1 MGAVALLR
9 LALSGGLLR
18 RRQCRALSRAHVLRR
33 NVVADDSFA
42 TPGSGLKRLLSL
54 NDFSAQLFAA
64 VFQLFQVS
72 HGQATTVSDS
82 GSSSRQRD
90 QLRL

>member
-1 MGAVALLR
+1 
-9 LALSGGLLR
+9 
-18 RRQCRALSRAHVLRR
+18 
-33 NVVADDSFA
+33 
-42 TPGSGLKRLLSL
+42 LKRLLSL

-72 HGQATTVSDS
+72 HGQATTFSDS
-82 GSSSRQRD
+82 GSSSWQRD